1 MIFIITL
8 SILTFIIPIHTVSF
22 ITLHH
27 KTYSYMQLNS
37 SYAFHNYIL
46 TKQETHHSFFLIEIA
61 EEPKNASLPFSYIS
75 YAVEYYTDTPT
86 YTNSTNVTIYSESS
100 YGKTTLIIPINNN
113 NTFIFSVFYVDN
125 TTYQY
130 PINYIIKYKSSQ
142 TRNDIVSYNFN
153 TTFQAYH
160 LRRSGYIYFEEIFTS
175 PNDIKSSLY
184 YLKFYP
190 KTELHNSNTV
200 YTIYQRSNLSIINE
214 QINTPNLHMKI
225 TYYISF
231 KDNNFD
237 LYTTLCVFVITLN
250 NEEVIRCYD
259 VIELKEK
266 EKLYETPL
274 PNKYYYYKLNKTE
287 QTKTYRLIENVNR
300 SKYYQI
306 EFAWEPFALAEG
318 DYITSYSAEEY
329 AERPTKIHGYHIH
342 EKRNIV
348 NNGRKVLLMH
358 QYNDIETDIIFTMNV
373 YENYSNYHRNNNASV
388 GFMMKWK
395 QIENENDFWNYNDLS
410 ITNTT
415 FIVSQRKRNEANVSF
430 RNYFFNN
437 KCNECISKVIMLSL
451 YSKNKM
457 RSINYVNNIYTY
469 NQPAIIRKNYTES
482 EFNGKEIINEHFIL
496 NSEDCCEWFITAQV
510 YFINKTTNDEVWLSY
525 NATVIA
531 DADKQIQTQTA
542 RTFNYVEVSDIIT
555 VLLSKERYEDTL
567 LYIEMASTLID
578 DTNHNI
584 DIIIEKYNESYS
596 YVHDKEINLLSKNTS
611 CGKDSYLFTFPQNVF
626 DYDVLVHFNSIHKNN
641 LHLMFKYFTFKNE
654 NEFYKYKSYENKI
667 SFNNG
672 NNNNSNSIYTEH
684 FGKRIIVKFKDIFN
698 HTLKKT
704 YKSAIYNIILYN
716 GNKNNIPYNSIYI
729 DNSTIN
735 ILKEINITSDF
746 KGNDQHIIITLDKR
760 ISNIY
765 ININLHFTAV
775 DDIEYTILLS
785 TIKTLYISD
794 IVIMSII
801 ICLSFILLI
810 IIIYLICA
818 CKNKRKLKLIIEKGI
833 MKMNETLPENILP
846 LNESVTSNDNS
857 AL

>member
-1 MIFIITL
+1 
-8 SILTFIIPIHTVSF
+8 
-22 ITLHH
+22 
-27 KTYSYMQLNS
+27 
-37 SYAFHNYIL
+37 
-46 TKQETHHSFFLIEIA
+46 
-61 EEPKNASLPFSYIS
+61 
-75 YAVEYYTDTPT
+75 
-86 YTNSTNVTIYSESS
+86 
-100 YGKTTLIIPINNN
+100 
-113 NTFIFSVFYVDN
+113 
-125 TTYQY
+125 
-130 PINYIIKYKSSQ
+130 
-142 TRNDIVSYNFN
+142 
-153 TTFQAYH
+153 
-160 LRRSGYIYFEEIFTS
+160 
-175 PNDIKSSLY
+175 
-184 YLKFYP
+184 
-190 KTELHNSNTV
+190 
-200 YTIYQRSNLSIINE
+200 
-214 QINTPNLHMKI
+214 
-225 TYYISF
+225 
-231 KDNNFD
+231 
-237 LYTTLCVFVITLN
+237 
-250 NEEVIRCYD
+250 
-259 VIELKEK
+259 
-266 EKLYETPL
+266 
-274 PNKYYYYKLNKTE
+274 
-287 QTKTYRLIENVNR
+287 
-300 SKYYQI
+300 
-306 EFAWEPFALAEG
+306 
-318 DYITSYSAEEY
+318 
-329 AERPTKIHGYHIH
+329 
-342 EKRNIV
+342 
-348 NNGRKVLLMH
+348 
-358 QYNDIETDIIFTMNV
+358 
-373 YENYSNYHRNNNASV
+373 
-388 GFMMKWK
+388 
-395 QIENENDFWNYNDLS
+395 
-410 ITNTT
+410 
-415 FIVSQRKRNEANVSF
+415 
-430 RNYFFNN
+430 
-437 KCNECISKVIMLSL
+437 
-451 YSKNKM
+451 
-457 RSINYVNNIYTY
+457 
-469 NQPAIIRKNYTES
+469 
-482 EFNGKEIINEHFIL
+482 
-496 NSEDCCEWFITAQV
+496 
-510 YFINKTTNDEVWLSY
+510 
-525 NATVIA
+525 
-531 DADKQIQTQTA
+531 
-542 RTFNYVEVSDIIT
+542 
-555 VLLSKERYEDTL
+555 
-567 LYIEMASTLID
+567 MASTLID

-654 NEFYKYKSYENKI
+654 NEFYKFKSYENKI